1 MNISETQD
9 NGVVFYYDGYIYKL
23 NRNGTLEWKISGS
36 SNIAVLPDGNIVT
49 IEESTL
55 KILNSS
61 GNEVLNTKIDSAFS
75 CIATSLD
82 NCIYLAGG
90 NKIAKYDENGKKV
103 WQSSIPKSSSIAGN
117 ISTIATYSDG
127 SVVVGTDMT
136 AYLIKYDKDG
146 NNIFSK
152 RKDMYSS
159 WKIWDITIVKK

>member
-82 NCIYLAGG
+82 NYIYLAEGG
-90 NKIAKYDENGKKV
+90 IVAKYDTNGEKI
-103 WQSSIPKSSSIAGN
+103 WQKSVRTDWATSDAYITA
-117 ISTIATYSDG
+117 IATFSDG
-127 SVVVGTDMT
+127 SLVVGTNKR
-136 AYLIKYDKDG
+136 LIRYDKNG
-146 NNIFSK
+146 NFVFESIVGLPVQ
-152 RKDMYSS
+152 
-159 WKIWDITIVKK
+159 DITIVKE